1 MVHVLPEVHSTTYP
15 EVLGDGKEIEG
26 SATDTILAG
35 CFCARCGCRDLR
47 LMRRWV
53 SRWFWLPGKV
63 LRLLI
68 RLARCLA
75 CGARER
81 VLPYDALPSKQ
92 AGVQLVFE
100 SLSEVMRQP
109 GAALEK
115 VVDALV
121 EKGIKISRQ
130 LLTQWMAG
138 VRDRGDDLFQLLRH
152 RALIAPPW
160 CESTRRLVAFH
171 QALDAAREAR
181 LVELEV
187 GPKDGLSL
195 VLEVVGAF
203 QGVERLAR
211 FGAQVFRQAVLLFR
225 SPEVGTPSCM
235 APAPAP
241 G

>member
-26 SATDTILAG
+26 SATDTILDG

-53 SRWFWLPGKV
+53 SRWFCLPGEE
-63 LRLLI
+63 LRLWA

-92 AGVQLVFE
+92 AGVQLVFTC
-100 SLSEVMRQP
+100 LRAVVRHP
-109 GAALEK
+109 GATLAH
-115 VVDALV
+115 VVDELV
-121 EKGIKISRQ
+121 QSGIDISRQ

-152 RALIAPPW
+152 RALIAPPG
-160 CESTRRLVAFH
+160 CEPTRRLVPFH
-171 QALDAAREAR
+171 QALDAAQAAG
-181 LVELEV
+181 LVPLEV
-187 GPKDGLSL
+187 RPKDGLLL

-203 QGVERLAR
+203 EGVERLAR

-235 APAPAP
+235 APALAP